1 MLRRTARSLRFLAAA
16 LALACAAPAAFAAG
30 TLKIGT
36 VIWIGYG
43 PYYVAEA
50 LDLFKKSGVKV
61 ELQVFTD
68 PALIPPAI
76 ESGAVAGGMVTYD
89 QVIGVVAKGSTQRV
103 VMPIDYS
110 NGGDAIVT
118 STSLTKVADLKGKK
132 VAFNPL
138 SPSDFL
144 LSYALKTAGLTEK
157 DIEPVNMTPEAIP
170 AALASGSL
178 LAGVTYEP
186 SVSQVVGME
195 DGKKFHVLYSTKNAP
210 GLITDVLVFKK
221 EYIKSN
227 PKDVRALIQG
237 YIDGL
242 AYMKKN
248 PDDAAKIIGKALG
261 ISAAEVKE
269 QLSGVYN
276 LEPKELGSVF
286 AKSKDTTS
294 FFVSGDLIGN
304 ILKNKGQIA
313 AVPKIEDTF
322 DDTVLK
328 AMAKK

>member
-1 MLRRTARSLRFLAAA
+1 MLRRIVRSLRFPAVA
-16 LALACAAPAAFAAG
+16 LALALAAPAAFAAG

-118 STSLTKVADLKGKK
+118 ATSLTKVADLKGKK

-144 LSYALKTAGLTEK
+144 LSYALKTAGLAEK

-276 LEPKELGSVF
+276 LEAKELGSVF

-294 FFVSGDLIGN
+294 FFVSGDLIGT

-322 DDTVLK
+322 DDSVLK
-328 AMAKK
+328 SMAKK